1 MFVCCVLLFGSMHWV
16 VLRIKKQQQQHF
28 TKDENNENKAKKTWR
43 NIRIFIYLFML
54 FLVSWIEQQ
63 QNSLQFQIEWSSKK
77 ESTNETS
84 IMYIF
89 SIIWFM
95 KKFMKKSELKKY
107 EKVTYIYWLQY
118 IHTENM
124 DRTSSEHYFID
135 AKERLFIV
143 IIIFQ

>member
-1 MFVCCVLLFGSMHWV
+1 
-16 VLRIKKQQQQHF
+16 
-28 TKDENNENKAKKTWR
+28 
-43 NIRIFIYLFML
+43 
-54 FLVSWIEQQ
+54 
-63 QNSLQFQIEWSSKK
+63 
-77 ESTNETS
+77 
-84 IMYIF
+84 
-89 SIIWFM
+89 M